1 MTITI
6 LDIEST
12 YRKLFNAPDAEA
24 RAALFER
31 EIAMPFSSLA
41 QRFGGPGA
49 FAQWGMSPEQFAG
62 GSSAPQA
69 KPFAT
74 LVQADAWHKAARAV
88 EDARAAFEK
97 HADLSVVGDITFA
110 LLLTQPQT
118 YGGIDIG
125 YAGFGAIPGAVMVTY
140 SRPTRE
146 NVKAVQAATAHEMH
160 HQFVGWLYGQ
170 GAIIASLASYMV
182 NEGLAESFGAALYG
196 ADKVGPW
203 VTEFDMTRLEETKA
217 RFRDAFALT
226 DFNTVRQYIFGDP
239 ISGGFSGS
247 EPIGIPAY
255 AGYALG
261 YHTVQAYMR
270 RTGKSVIETTLVPP
284 LEIIEES
291 RFFA

>member
-74 LVQADAWHKAARAV
+74 LVQAGAWHKAARAV

-140 SRPTRE
+140 SRPTRGE
-146 NVKAVQAATAHEMH
+146 R
-160 HQFVGWLYGQ
+160 Q
-170 GAIIASLASYMV
+170 G
-182 NEGLAESFGAALYG
+182 GAG
-196 ADKVGPW
+196 RDGP
-203 VTEFDMTRLEETKA
+203 
-217 RFRDAFALT
+217 RDAPS
-226 DFNTVRQYIFGDP
+226 VRRLAVRPSARSSHRWHP
-239 ISGGFSGS
+239 IWSTKGWRSRSARRCTARTKSARGS
-247 EPIGIPAY
+247 PSSI
-255 AGYALG
+255 
-261 YHTVQAYMR
+261 
-270 RTGKSVIETTLVPP
+270 
-284 LEIIEES
+284 
-291 RFFA
+291 